1 MQGVHFASTLPKPSD
16 EDIHEVHK
24 MGSARMSER
33 EKGRDGNWMNGQDLD
48 DHCLLSG
55 NMSPIESL
63 VNKVANSK
71 WSGLVSMVLLHP
83 RSSGGL
89 TSQKLFQKKPYNPE
103 KSRWH
108 KPWMVPFFV
117 QVLEGLVRLSML
129 GFMILPVAARK
140 MLSLEP
146 GEAVALYSVSLVVVH
161 LLTCLITPSLE
172 EQMLLTMTV
181 ASVFAEALF

>member
-1 MQGVHFASTLPKPSD
+1 MHFTSSLPKPSYD
-16 EDIHEVHK
+16 DIRDVHAL
-24 MGSARMSER
+24 GSEHMSER
-33 EKGRDGNWMNGQDLD
+33 EKGREGNWMNGQDPD

-55 NMSPIESL
+55 GMSPIESL

-71 WSGLVSMVLLHP
+71 WPGLVSMVPLHS
-83 RSSGGL
+83 RLWGEVL
-89 TSQKLFQKKPYNPE
+89 TSQKPFQMKPYNPE
-103 KSRWH
+103 TRRWH
-108 KPWMVPFFV
+108 RPWMVPRFV
-117 QVLEGLVRLSML
+117 QALEGLVRLLML

-140 MLSLEP
+140 LLSLEP
-146 GEAVALYSVSLVVVH
+146 GEAVALYSGSLVVVH